1 MCAQVCT
8 HESKQHMVKG
18 RYLVL
23 GVDDAGELYEALA
36 PDAALHC
43 RQDLVAVVERRLH
56 VAKRIQRDLELVER
70 LGRTVCRSAQPVTSQ
85 TPSPGWLG

>member
-1 MCAQVCT
+1 
-8 HESKQHMVKG
+8 MVKG